1 MAIFVSEWWRLWLT
15 RWRLTSWVLTDST
28 SSSCNFKKGFLSW
41 QVLGLWLVRG
51 PNFNIPIG
59 WFLILS
65 DLFSELPYHDKMV
78 AQSILKWNKYNSY
91 SCYIAILRGLK
102 KYKVQIRDLLMTSVS
117 KNVQKNVQE
126 LWFNLVKQYIE
137 IMFIKSGSVKS
148 STITNLKQKRDNDT
162 FCQVK
167 TFI

>member
-1 MAIFVSEWWRLWLT
+1 
-15 RWRLTSWVLTDST
+15 
-28 SSSCNFKKGFLSW
+28 
-41 QVLGLWLVRG
+41 
-51 PNFNIPIG
+51 
-59 WFLILS
+59 
-65 DLFSELPYHDKMV
+65 MV

-137 IMFIKSGSVKS
+137 IMFIKRICGSVKS
-148 STITNLKQKRDNDT
+148 STITNLKQKHAIIILS
-162 FCQVK
+162 VK
-167 TFI
+167 

>member
-1 MAIFVSEWWRLWLT
+1 MTVNI
-15 RWRLTSWVLTDST
+15 LTDST
-28 SSSCNFKKGFLSW
+28 SSSCNYKKGFLSW
-41 QVLGLWLVRG
+41 QLLGLWLVSRHKSS
-51 PNFNIPIG
+51 IPIG
-59 WFLILS
+59 RFLILS

-137 IMFIKSGSVKS
+137 IMFIKRICKIFSYYQFKTKTRQWYFLS
-148 STITNLKQKRDNDT
+148 S
-162 FCQVK
+162 
-167 TFI
+167 